1 MQLVVL
7 GLNHKTV
14 SVDIR
19 EQFAISEESARSGLR
34 HLDEQEGIEEA
45 VVLSTCNRTEIYAV
59 LKDSS
64 ARKTLEQFFLAL
76 SGNSEAKKEYF
87 FYFEGEACI
96 RHLFEVASG
105 LDSMVIGESQILN
118 QIKTAYTMALAEK
131 ATKTILNTLFHR
143 AITTGKRVRTETRI
157 SYSAVSVSYA
167 AVKLA
172 EKILGGL
179 DDRTAMVFGAGEAAE
194 LLVKNLQG
202 KGLKNVKVAN
212 RHMDKAEAL
221 LAKTIGGEAVP
232 FKSALS
238 HADDVDIIV
247 TATGASQ
254 YIVKA
259 WDVRNLMMRRNTRPL
274 VAIDIAVPCDIE
286 PEVGDIRNVTLYNLD
301 DLQEIVANNI
311 RLRKEEAERAEVIV
325 QEEIDSIEDR
335 FKYLSTRPVMVSLS
349 DKAEAIRERELRH
362 GLAKIE
368 GLTEE
373 DKKVLSHMTHMI
385 VRKILREPMM
395 HLNEYAGTE
404 WESEDKSA
412 VSRLFKLDV
421 RKGQQ
426 LEK

>member
-14 SVDIR
+14 PVDIR
-19 EQFAISEESARSGLR
+19 EQFAISPDSARSGLI

-59 LKDSS
+59 LKDET
-64 ARKTLEQFFLAL
+64 AKETLYDFFLAL
-76 SGNSEAKKEYF
+76 SGNSEAKDEYF

-96 RHLFEVASG
+96 RHLFEVVSG

-118 QIKTAYTMALAEK
+118 QIKTAYTMALEEK
-131 ATKTILNTLFHR
+131 ATRTILNTLFHR
-143 AITTGKRVRTETRI
+143 AIRTGKRVRTETQI

-202 KGLKNVKVAN
+202 KGLKKVIVTN
-212 RHMDKAEAL
+212 RHVEKAEE
-221 LAKTIGGEAVP
+221 LAKKIDGEAVP
-232 FKSALS
+232 FKGALQ
-238 HADDVDIIV
+238 HAEDVDIIV

-259 WDVRNLMMRRNTRPL
+259 WDVRNLMMKRKTRPL

-286 PEVGDIRNVTLYNLD
+286 PSVGDIRHVALYNID
-301 DLQEIVANNI
+301 DLQDIVESNI
-311 RLRKEEAERAEVIV
+311 RFREGEAERAKGIIE
-325 QEEIDSIEDR
+325 EEIESIEDR
-335 FKYLSTRPVMVSLS
+335 FTYLSTRPVMVSLS
-349 DKAEAIRERELRH
+349 DKAEEIRQRELRH
-362 GLAKIE
+362 IFAKID

-373 DKKVLSHMTHMI
+373 DKRVLQYMTRMI

-395 HLNEYAGTE
+395 HLNEHAGTK
-404 WESEDKSA
+404 WEDADKSA
-412 VSRLFKLDV
+412 VTRLFKLDV
-421 RKGQQ
+421 RKGQA